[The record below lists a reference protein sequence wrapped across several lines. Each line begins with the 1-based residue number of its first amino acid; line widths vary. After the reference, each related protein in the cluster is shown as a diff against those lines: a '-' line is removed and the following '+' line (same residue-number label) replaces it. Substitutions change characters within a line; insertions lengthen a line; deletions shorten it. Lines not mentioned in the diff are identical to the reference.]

1 MTTRP
6 AAVIDRVTLVV
17 SDLDRTEE
25 DYIKT
30 FGAESSNAATSIL
43 R

>member
-17 SDLDRTEE
+17 SDLDWTEE
-25 DYIKT
+25 DYVET
-30 FGAESSNAATSIL
+30 FGGSVE
-43 R
+43 RR